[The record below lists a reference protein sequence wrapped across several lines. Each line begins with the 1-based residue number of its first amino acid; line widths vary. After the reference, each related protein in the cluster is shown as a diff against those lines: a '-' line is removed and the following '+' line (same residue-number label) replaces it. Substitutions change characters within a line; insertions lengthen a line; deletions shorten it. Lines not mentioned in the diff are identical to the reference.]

1 MINKAIVWFRNDLR
15 IHDNEALTEALAMAD
30 VVIPVFVFDDRVF
43 KSSTSFGFTKTGAH
57 RCRFVIET
65 INDLRSSLESLGS
78 TLVVRSGIT
87 EDVLFD
93 LVTEQKASWVFC
105 NRERTQEE
113 VEVQDA
119 LEKKIWTQGAEM
131 RYSRG
136 KMLYYTSDLPFPIS
150 HTPDTFTSFR
160 KEVEKYVPVRE
171 PISPPDSVPAVPEDI
186 AKGEVPTLVDFGHD
200 VSDSNHTTKMKGGES
215 AALAQLEYYLWETDN
230 IATYKKTRNEMLG
243 WDYSSKLSGY
253 LAHGCISAK
262 KIYAEVKE
270 YERQRTKNSST
281 YWLIFELLWRDYFR
295 LVGKKYGN
303 KIFLPEG
310 IIRDEIPNWS
320 TDMTLFNIWSQ
331 ARTGIPMIDANM
343 RELNETGF
351 MSNRGRQNVASFLVN
366 DMKVHWLLGAEYFE
380 SLLIDYDPCSNYGN
394 WNYIA
399 GVGVDPRPDRWF
411 NVVHQGKRYDTQ
423 GKYVHHW
430 IPELENISGHKVHEV
445 PLMSAEHLLK
455 YGLILGKDY
464 PKSVIN
470 DRRWR

>member
-243 WDYSSKLSGY
+243 WDYSSK
-253 LAHGCISAK
+253 
-262 KIYAEVKE
+262 
-270 YERQRTKNSST
+270 
-281 YWLIFELLWRDYFR
+281 
-295 LVGKKYGN
+295 
-303 KIFLPEG
+303 
-310 IIRDEIPNWS
+310 
-320 TDMTLFNIWSQ
+320 TLFNIWSQ

>member
-270 YERQRTKNSST
+270 YERQRTK
-281 YWLIFELLWRDYFR
+281 
-295 LVGKKYGN
+295 
-303 KIFLPEG
+303 
-310 IIRDEIPNWS
+310 
-320 TDMTLFNIWSQ
+320 TLFNIWSQ